1 MHKDNNLKSQISI
14 IINRL
19 QAHDYEYVINKS
31 TILIRKYPN
40 NDFLWNLKGLAL
52 QSSKK
57 IEESIDCFETAL
69 RFNSNNFAALNNLGN
84 SYKRNHQFVMAE
96 KSFDRCLEKNPNY
109 LNSIVNLANLKVI
122 LNEYEKAIELYKKA
136 ISIND
141 HLPSLYINL
150 AMAYQSTNRFD
161 KSLIILENCLTK
173 FPEHTKADKLMS
185 IQINYKDDDNHLHIM
200 IEKLKKY
207 NLTEEQKIELY
218 FAIGKAFDDR
228 NEYENAYSYFL
239 KGNNLKRKKLDF
251 NIENKIKLFE
261 EIKLFFKNFK
271 INKKLN
277 TNYNKKFVFIFGLPR
292 SGTTLTEKIL
302 SSHRQVSAGGE
313 INFINDFF
321 GKNFVSSNKLNKEK
335 INKYLEKD
343 LNQEFTEYLKPF
355 NLPNQVITDKS
366 LNMYWYLGF
375 IKIFFPNAK
384 LINCRRNPKDN
395 CLSIFKQLFEDG
407 EGWKYNEKELISY
420 YKLYDEITKFWKDSL
435 KDQILEINYEE
446 LVTNTKSNVEKILKF
461 CELDWDENCMQHH
474 KSNSP
479 IKTLSLNQANKPIY
493 SSSVHSANNYKNFLK
508 DFS

>member
-1 MHKDNNLKSQISI
+1 
-14 IINRL
+14 
-19 QAHDYEYVINKS
+19 
-31 TILIRKYPN
+31 
-40 NDFLWNLKGLAL
+40 
-52 QSSKK
+52 
-57 IEESIDCFETAL
+57 
-69 RFNSNNFAALNNLGN
+69 
-84 SYKRNHQFVMAE
+84 
-96 KSFDRCLEKNPNY
+96 
-109 LNSIVNLANLKVI
+109 
-122 LNEYEKAIELYKKA
+122 
-136 ISIND
+136 
-141 HLPSLYINL
+141 
-150 AMAYQSTNRFD
+150 
-161 KSLIILENCLTK
+161 
-173 FPEHTKADKLMS
+173 MS
-185 IQINYKDDDNHLHIM
+185 VQINYKNDDNHLHIM

-277 TNYNKKFVFIFGLPR
+277 TNYDKKFVFIFGLPR

-343 LNQEFTEYLKPF
+343 LNQEFIEYLKPF

-446 LVTNTKSNVEKILKF
+446 LVKNTKSNVEKILKF

-493 SSSVHSANNYKNFLK
+493 SSSVHSAKN
-508 DFS
+508 